1 MFNGT
6 LHVLENV
13 ETNVDIVSRLN
24 ELGVLLLVILL
35 LLIIFMIN
43 RCYRKMG
50 QDVNADR
57 VSDFV

>member
-6 LHVLENV
+6 LHTLENV
-13 ETNVDIVSRLN
+13 ETNADIVSRIN
-24 ELGVLLLVILL
+24 QLGVL

-43 RCYRKMG
+43 RCYSRMC
-50 QDVNADR
+50 QSVNADR

>member
-24 ELGVLLLVILL
+24 ELGRVITGN
-35 LLIIFMIN
+35 IIFVDNI
-43 RCYRKMG
+43 YDK
-50 QDVNADR
+50 
-57 VSDFV
+57 

>member
-6 LHVLENV
+6 LHALENV
-13 ETNVDIVSRLN
+13 ETNEDIVSRIN
-24 ELGVLLLVILL
+24 QLGVLLLVILF

-43 RCYRKMG
+43 RCYSRMG
-50 QDVNADR
+50 QSVNADR

>member
-6 LHVLENV
+6 PHVLENV
-13 ETNVDIVSRLN
+13 ETNKDIVSRLN
-24 ELGVLLLVILL
+24 ELGVLLLIILF

-43 RCYRKMG
+43 RCYRKMC

-57 VSDFV
+57 VSDFI